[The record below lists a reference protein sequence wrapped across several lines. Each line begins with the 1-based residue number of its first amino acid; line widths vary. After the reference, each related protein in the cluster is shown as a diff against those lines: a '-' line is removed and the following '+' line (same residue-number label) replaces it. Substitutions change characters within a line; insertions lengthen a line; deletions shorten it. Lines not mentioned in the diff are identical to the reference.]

1 MILLSRLIKSQWA
14 TQNSEDK
21 KVISI
26 RVLETLTRNL
36 DEDDVEVEVNPK
48 ELLEQARSEAD
59 SIVQDARLQADN
71 MRNDLEQERLYWE
84 QRKIEIAEAAKSE
97 GFKQG
102 LEEGRQQ
109 GYTECLDLINF
120 SKTVVDS
127 SKQDYLN
134 KIESAEKTIL
144 HLGIKVAEKIIGLKL
159 EEDEET
165 FLAVVKRA
173 LKEAREYREIRL
185 HVSPKHYDLLL
196 SQKEELLAIFPLETD
211 LYIYPDDEIQEN
223 GCIIESANGRID
235 ASIDSQLQELKQ
247 KLLELLES
255 E

>member
-1 MILLSRLIKSQWA
+1 MISLSRLIKSQWA

-48 ELLEQARSEAD
+48 EMLEQARSEAD
-59 SIVQDARLQADN
+59 SILQDARLQADHL
-71 MRNDLEQERLYWE
+71 RNDLEQERLYWE
-84 QRKIEIAEAAKSE
+84 QQKIEIAEAAKSE
-97 GFKQG
+97 GFTQG

-144 HLGIKVAEKIIGLKL
+144 HLGVKVAEKIIGLKL

-185 HVSPKHYDLLL
+185 HVDPKYYDLLL

-223 GCIIESANGRID
+223 GCMIESANGRID